1 VAEIDFADG
10 FDTPEP
16 LAWGL
21 TPIQLGTVAAGAVP
35 AYLALHSPLPRL
47 VAVPLALLAVGAGLT
62 LALARREGRT
72 LISWAAPALRFW
84 GRPRRGLLIV
94 LQRPDPSGLDRGP
107 VSGGSRGRNVLDG
120 AEALPEPAEG
130 RSGTPTRP
138 GSGPGEAVDASRR
151 VPLVLLPEPPAAPG
165 ERGAEGIPVGIHP
178 LAILGVADAALLEV
192 PVRGAGPEVAGGSGS
207 PRAGDPGWVG
217 TGPPPAPRI
226 TRRLTFFSLSGGAG
240 RTTLAVEVA
249 GLLAGQPHRGNAW
262 GMLVPPRVALV
273 DLDLASPRAGLRLGV
288 PAPTEWGL
296 AEGGPVAPEVVRLL
310 SIHRSGLLVL
320 PGPARLLPAGCSDR
334 TDMVHR
340 LAAAVDELES
350 RGCDTVVLDVAG
362 DLSALTRWALQ
373 SAHDIFVVLTP
384 TAGGVHDAYRSTE
397 ALRRLGLRHRL
408 RYVVNRG
415 SGIPAL
421 AEALLDL
428 GGTVVAEV
436 PDDPE
441 LGRAEM
447 DHRLLGLEGSGPTA
461 AALRALAA
469 IVDPR
474 FSASGRVT
482 PTSTARRL
490 LRRRAG

>member
-1 VAEIDFADG
+1 VAKIDFADG
-10 FDTPEP
+10 FDAPEP

-21 TPIQLGTVAAGAVP
+21 TPAQLGTVVAGAVI
-35 AYLALHSPLPRL
+35 AYLCLHSPLPRL
-47 VAVPLALLAVGAGLT
+47 VAVPLALVAAGAGLT

-72 LISWAAPALRFW
+72 LISWAAVAARFW
-84 GRPRRGLLIV
+84 TRPRRGLLV
-94 LQRPDPSGLDRGP
+94 VVEAPDPPGPEGGSASNRRRELAILDRE
-107 VSGGSRGRNVLDG
+107 DG
-120 AEALPEPAEG
+120 N
-130 RSGTPTRP
+130 RP
-138 GSGPGEAVDASRR
+138 SSVRRQWGPGDEVETSRR
-151 VPLVLLPEPPAAPG
+151 VPLVLLPESLTVTRERRAEAVPAG
-165 ERGAEGIPVGIHP
+165 SRP
-178 LAILGVADAALLEV
+178 LPILGVADAALLEM
-192 PVRGAGPEVAGGSGS
+192 PARGTGPGVAGRTESLG
-207 PRAGDPGWVG
+207 AADPEWVG
-217 TGPPPAPRI
+217 TGPPPAPRV
-226 TRRLTFFSLSGGAG
+226 TRRLTFFSLSGGSG

-249 GLLAGQPHRGNAW
+249 GLLAGQAHRGNAW

-273 DLDLASPRAGLRLGV
+273 DLDLMSPRAGIRLGM

-296 AEGGPVAPEVVRLL
+296 AEDGPVAPEVTRLL
-310 SIHRSGLLVL
+310 SVHRSGLLLL
-320 PGPARLLPAGCSDR
+320 PGAARLLPAGCCDR
-334 TDMVHR
+334 AAIVHR
-340 LAAAVDELES
+340 LAAAVDDLER
-350 RGCDTVVLDVAG
+350 RGCDTIVLDVAG

-373 SAHDIFVVLTP
+373 STHDIFVVLTP

-415 SGIPAL
+415 SSIPAL
-421 AEALLDL
+421 TEALLDL

-461 AALRALAA
+461 TALRALAA

-474 FSASGRVT
+474 FATSGRVT
-482 PTSTARRL
+482 PTPTARRL

>member
-1 VAEIDFADG
+1 MAEIDFADG

-21 TPIQLGTVAAGAVP
+21 TPIQLGTVAAGAVL
-35 AYLALHSPLPRL
+35 AYLALHSPLNRL
-47 VAVPLALLAVGAGLT
+47 VAVPLAVLAVGAGLT

-84 GRPRRGLLIV
+84 GRPRRGLLV
-94 LQRPDPSGLDRGP
+94 VAQAPDPPGPEGAPASTRRQVPPILDREDRLRP
-107 VSGGSRGRNVLDG
+107 SPARLRWDSGNE
-120 AEALPEPAEG
+120 AETSH
-130 RSGTPTRP
+130 RM
-138 GSGPGEAVDASRR
+138 
-151 VPLVLLPEPPAAPG
+151 PLVLLPEPLTPLG
-165 ERGAEGIPVGIHP
+165 ERESEAVPAGNRP
-178 LAILGVADAALLEV
+178 LPILGVADTALLEV
-192 PVRGAGPEVAGGSGS
+192 PVRGAGPEVTGGSGS
-207 PRAGDPGWVG
+207 PRADDPGWVG

-296 AEGGPVAPEVVRLL
+296 AEGGPVAAEVVRLL

-320 PGPARLLPAGCSDR
+320 PGPARLLPAGCCDR

-340 LAAAVDELES
+340 LAAAVDDLER
-350 RGCDTVVLDVAG
+350 RGCDTIVLDVAG
-362 DLSALTRWALQ
+362 DLSALTQWALR
-373 SAHDIFVVLTP
+373 SAHDIFVVVTP

-397 ALRRLGLRHRL
+397 ALRRLGLRRQL
-408 RYVVNRG
+408 RYVVNRAG
-415 SGIPAL
+415 GAPTL
-421 AEALLDL
+421 DEAMLDL
-428 GGTVVAEV
+428 GGAVVAEI
-436 PDDPE
+436 PDDPDLE
-441 LGRAEM
+441 RAEM
-447 DHRLLGLEGSGPTA
+447 DQRLVGLEGRGATA

-469 IVDPR
+469 TVDAR
-474 FSASGRVT
+474 FLASRNSAPAPAS
-482 PTSTARRL
+482 RRL
-490 LRRRAG
+490 LRHRAG